1 MSFENGPYKGL
12 TVLAVMWVLVSL
24 SFVVILLRVYCKR
37 CISRACGWDD
47 VMACAALVSTPNP
60 LCQAGRID
68 HYAAQVLHIVSGAI
82 YTRTVTMGVAGRHLD
97 DLKDQS
103 RTNEAM
109 VLFGIGQSIGVVC
122 LSLSKTSFAISLIRI
137 SPCRVMKGFLWFL
150 IVTMNFVMLGSASIY
165 MIQCQPPAALW
176 DTSLRRTGT
185 CWPQTLVTILTTTSH
200 AYSGLV
206 DLILALV
213 PWPWIWKLRMKKR
226 EKFGIGISM
235 SLGICATGIA
245 FLKATNQHT
254 IPTYRDYTYLAQVL
268 ILCSIIEECVTILA
282 GSMPSLRVLF
292 VRMRGSHNRPSSF
305 SFVKHSSLKRD
316 RTRKFP
322 LRLPG
327 SKKRAQNTWGRPGE
341 DIQMV
346 AMHENNS
353 EQGIIGRQTPESST
367 RHDRYP
373 GGGGEAS
380 IDLFGSP
387 SGYSAEVQ
395 KV

>member
-1 MSFENGPYKGL
+1 MSLASGPYKGP

-24 SFVVILLRVYCKR
+24 SSVVILLRVYCKR

-47 VMACAALVSTPNP
+47 AIACAALVSTSNS
-60 LCQAGRID
+60 LFQAGRID

-109 VLFGIGQSIGVVC
+109 VLFGVGQTIGIVC
-122 LSLSKTSFAISLIRI
+122 LSLSRTSFAISLIRV

-150 IVTMNFVMLGSASIY
+150 IVTMNFLMLGSASIY

-176 DTSLRRTGT
+176 DTSLRQTGT
-185 CWPQTLVTILTTTSH
+185 CWSQNLVTILTTTSH

-206 DLILALV
+206 DLALALI

-235 SLGICATGIA
+235 SLGICAMGIA
-245 FLKATNQHT
+245 FLKAGNQHT
-254 IPTYRDYTYLAQVL
+254 IPTYRDYTYLAQAL

-305 SFVKHSSLKRD
+305 SFVKHSALTADGS
-316 RTRKFP
+316 RKFT

-327 SKKRAQNTWGRPGE
+327 SKKRTENTWGRPGE

-346 AMHENNS
+346 AMHENDS
-353 EQGIIGRQTPESST
+353 EQGIMGRQTSESSI
-367 RHDRYP
+367 RNDRYP

-380 IDLFGSP
+380 ADPFGSP
-387 SGYSAEVQ
+387 SGYSAKVQ

>member
-109 VLFGIGQSIGVVC
+109 VLFGIGQSIGVAC

-200 AYSGLV
+200 GTNPSFMFLV
-206 DLILALV
+206 SCNTD
-213 PWPWIWKLRMKKR
+213 WI
-226 EKFGIGISM
+226 
-235 SLGICATGIA
+235 
-245 FLKATNQHT
+245 
-254 IPTYRDYTYLAQVL
+254 
-268 ILCSIIEECVTILA
+268 
-282 GSMPSLRVLF
+282 
-292 VRMRGSHNRPSSF
+292 
-305 SFVKHSSLKRD
+305 
-316 RTRKFP
+316 
-322 LRLPG
+322 
-327 SKKRAQNTWGRPGE
+327 
-341 DIQMV
+341 
-346 AMHENNS
+346 
-353 EQGIIGRQTPESST
+353 
-367 RHDRYP
+367 
-373 GGGGEAS
+373 
-380 IDLFGSP
+380 
-387 SGYSAEVQ
+387 
-395 KV
+395 